1 LPPLS
6 EFGIGG
12 AADSALVAL
21 RRRQEQVVAKSSVAR
36 LRAVRLAGL
45 GVGGA
50 MLLTVLAGCSAEG
63 VGGKF
68 GHFGWPGPGVTLQA
82 HKMYDLWIAS
92 TIAALV
98 VGIFVWGLIFWC
110 VIRYRKRGAD
120 LPAQTRFNMPMEV
133 LYTVTPI
140 LIVAVLFYY
149 TAIVQTDVD
158 KLSAKP
164 DVTVEVVAFKW
175 NWQFNYRDGI
185 TTPDHQAKTLTSTV
199 GSTDVIPLLVLPTG
213 KKIRFEETSRD
224 VIHSF
229 WVPEMLFKRD
239 VMPGSIRNVFEV
251 TLDKEGRYVGRCAE
265 LCGTYHAFMQ
275 FELVVVSPG
284 QYDTFLKAKLDGKT
298 TAEAMGAIGYPAD
311 EQFAVTT
318 RPFNSRRNGA
328 SWNQANTNAARK

>member
-1 LPPLS
+1 
-6 EFGIGG
+6 
-12 AADSALVAL
+12 
-21 RRRQEQVVAKSSVAR
+21 
-36 LRAVRLAGL
+36 
-45 GVGGA
+45 
-50 MLLTVLAGCSAEG
+50 MLLMLLAGCSVDG
-63 VGGKF
+63 VGKAF
-68 GHFGWPGPGVTLQA
+68 GHFGWPGKGITLQA

-98 VGIFVWGLIFWC
+98 VGVFVWGLIFWC
-110 VIRYRKRGAD
+110 IIRYRKRGD
-120 LPAQTRFNMPMEV
+120 ELPVQTRFNMPMEV
-133 LYTVTPI
+133 LYTVAPV

-158 KLSAKP
+158 KLSRNP

-175 NWQFNYRDGI
+175 NWQFNYRDGVGEEAE
-185 TTPDHQAKTLTSTV
+185 TVASTV

-213 KKIRFEETSRD
+213 QKIRFEEVSRD

-239 VMPGSIRNVFEV
+239 VLPGFRNKFEV

-275 FELVVVSPG
+275 FELVVVSPQ
-284 QYDTFLKAKLDGKT
+284 QYQTFLQAKIAGKS
-298 TAEAMGAIGYPAD
+298 TAEAMGAIGFSGD

-318 RPFNSRRNGA
+318 KPYDSRRTGA
-328 SWNQANTNAARK
+328 SWNQSGATAAGK